1 MITHAPKKISKQ
13 QQQKTIIPLYSTIQ
27 FDIIVRRYIYSLK
40 FQSGLFH
47 GSYTSIMSFT
57 DDGGKETSEN
67 CRKNVFIAFKKF
79 HIDTSLN

>member
-57 DDGGKETSEN
+57 DDGGKETSAKLSQKHFS
-67 CRKNVFIAFKKF
+67 RLQKF
-79 HIDTSLN
+79 HIDT